1 MLHCCYQIQSLWIGY
16 AERFSDDIHNVKY
29 SSSDGLDTEVI
40 DRKMGLDVRFQVVS
54 GMDCG
59 GE

>member
-1 MLHCCYQIQSLWIGY
+1 MQSLRIGY
-16 AERFSDDIHNVKY
+16 AKRFGDDIRNVKY

-54 GMDCG
+54 GMDSG